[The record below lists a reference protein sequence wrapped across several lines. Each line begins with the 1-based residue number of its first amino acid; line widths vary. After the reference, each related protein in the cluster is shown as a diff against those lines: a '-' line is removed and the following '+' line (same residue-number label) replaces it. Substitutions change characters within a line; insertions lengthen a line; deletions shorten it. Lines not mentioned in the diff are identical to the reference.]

1 MIWPLAIRAILLQSP
16 RLDSGSQARFWH
28 AFGAARLTRKRPMTH
43 PSNHEGSSSH
53 EHHEHH
59 PNHKTH
65 KKRPIHHD
73 WRLWVAVILALVGMA
88 IYVMSD
94 NEMLRPGG
102 RGTPMPAAPA
112 E

>member
-1 MIWPLAIRAILLQSP
+1 
-16 RLDSGSQARFWH
+16 
-28 AFGAARLTRKRPMTH
+28 MTH
-43 PSNHEGSSSH
+43 PSNHEGSTSH

-59 PNHKTH
+59 PSHKTH

-73 WRLWVAVILALVGMA
+73 WRLWVAVIAALVGMA

-94 NEMLRPGG
+94 NEMFGPAG
-102 RGTPMPAAPA
+102 RGAPMPAAPA